1 MDAFI
6 YFLSKER
13 KSLVSLVSSFHSNED
28 MVLGESRYYVFN
40 VKCLPQ
46 DHVL

>member
-1 MDAFI
+1 MGAFI

-13 KSLVSLVSSFHSNED
+13 KGLVSNFLSNEE
-28 MVLGESRYYVFN
+28 VLLGERKYYYVLN

-46 DHVL
+46 DHML